1 MPYEIGKELIG
12 KKVTWNSTEHGG
24 GFKWPLVGEIVDI
37 HYKVKEDIKH
47 TIHLIKG
54 DHLTPVTTAG
64 GARKTRRHSK
74 RAHRKSMRR

>member
-12 KKVTWNSTEHGG
+12 KRVTWNSTGHGG
-24 GFKWPLVGEIVDI
+24 GFEMPLVGEIIGI
-37 HYKVKEDIKH
+37 HYIVKEDNK
-47 TIHLIKG
+47 TIHSIKG
-54 DHLTPVTTAG
+54 DRLKLATTVG